1 MKKRMTALA
10 LMAALLVGTALPV
23 FANED
28 ATQATA
34 LDLAFDW
41 IVAIWEA
48 FNPTIVPTGQPEAPE
63 TVLVVP
69 EPPTPQWQA
78 MNPTIVPTGEPVN
91 AEPPTPENLEPSST
105 AEASP

>member
-10 LMAALLVGTALPV
+10 LMAALLLGTALPV

-28 ATQATA
+28 AAQATA

-41 IVAIWEA
+41 IVAIWDA

-63 TVLVVP
+63 PAPVAP
-69 EPPTPQWQA
+69 EAPRPQWQA
-78 MNPTIVPTGEPVN
+78 MNPTIVPTGEPIN
-91 AEPPTPENLEPSST
+91 ADTPTPKEVGSNPS

>member
-34 LDLAFDW
+34 LDLASDW
-41 IVAIWEA
+41 IVAIWDV
-48 FNPTIVPTGQPEAPE
+48 FNPTIVPAGQPETPEPASVAPE
-63 TVLVVP
+63 AP
-69 EPPTPQWQA
+69 RPQWQA
-78 MNPTIVPTGEPVN
+78 MNPTIVPTGEPAAVN
-91 AEPPTPENLEPSST
+91 APPDVEQGAVETKP
-105 AEASP
+105 